1 MPGFGLDY
9 NVLKEVKPDII
20 MVSVPGFGSTGRIKI
35 IFLMPRRCSQ
45 SADWRLRLVIP
56 AGNLQL
62 RPSLWL
68 TLWGECM
75 GCWQFA
81 ALFIITTKRAKG
93 QHVELAQSEAIMSL
107 LPEVVMEY
115 EMTGRIRPRM
125 GNRDEIMAPHGCY
138 PCNGKDKWVAIAVA
152 NDEEWQALCRVMGN
166 PEWLRMK
173 SSLTNSAAGKI
184 RMN

>member
-35 IFLMPRRCSQ
+35 IFLMRDGAVNRRVGSFVRLSRRGTLNAVHLYGRPGGGMYGVLAVCS
-45 SADWRLRLVIP
+45 AVYYHHKT
-56 AGNLQL
+56 G
-62 RPSLWL
+62 
-68 TLWGECM
+68 
-75 GCWQFA
+75 
-81 ALFIITTKRAKG
+81 KG

-125 GNRDEIMAPHGCY
+125 GNRDEIMARTAVTPVRAKI
-138 PCNGKDKWVAIAVA
+138 NG
-152 NDEEWQALCRVMGN
+152 L
-166 PEWLRMK
+166 PLP
-173 SSLTNSAAGKI
+173 LP
-184 RMN
+184 